1 MLTGS
6 REGLTSCLTGPGGGG
21 VCVGGRPG
29 CSGGSQEQGEGLGQ
43 AFIRISV
50 GKGKVNQ

>member
-1 MLTGS
+1 MLTGGS
-6 REGLTSCLTGPGGGG
+6 RDGLTSCLAGPGGGG
-21 VCVGGRPG
+21 VCGGRPG
-29 CSGGSQEQGEGLGQ
+29 CSGGRQEQGEGLGQ